1 MRLGVSRPN
10 CYIAQRDEEGV
21 VSITQFKYQRDF
33 FKNVVIEGIK
43 DGNISDDNK
52 KKLLFSSIPF
62 YRNLCEY
69 SGKESEYLQ
78 LTCFLHL
85 KTNPLDTLSVKLS
98 DLWNII
104 NPFLNNAPFIG
115 IDEDYYS
122 AIIRIANICA
132 NDTTNEVLLDNKL
145 VIAIAIRLCSEK
157 FLQRTIT
164 ANGQTCIDASSNQTR
179 EWFIQA
185 VPFLTPA
192 QKAIIEEVNL
202 ITPESIHLNSFMFEP
217 LIDISDWALKDLYNK
232 VSHL

>member
-1 MRLGVSRPN
+1 M
-10 CYIAQRDEEGV
+10 
-21 VSITQFKYQRDF
+21 
-33 FKNVVIEGIK
+33 
-43 DGNISDDNK
+43 
-52 KKLLFSSIPF
+52 
-62 YRNLCEY
+62 
-69 SGKESEYLQ
+69 
-78 LTCFLHL
+78 
-85 KTNPLDTLSVKLS
+85 
-98 DLWNII
+98 
-104 NPFLNNAPFIG
+104 
-115 IDEDYYS
+115 
-122 AIIRIANICA
+122 
-132 NDTTNEVLLDNKL
+132 DNKL

-164 ANGQTCIDASSNQTR
+164 ANGQTCIDARSNQTR

>member
-21 VSITQFKYQRDF
+21 VYITQFKYQRDF

-104 NPFLNNAPFIG
+104 NSFLNNAPFIG

-157 FLQRTIT
+157 FLQRTIN
-164 ANGQTCIDASSNQTR
+164 ANGQTYIDASSNQTR
-179 EWFIQA
+179 EWFIPA

>member
-1 MRLGVSRPN
+1 M
-10 CYIAQRDEEGV
+10 
-21 VSITQFKYQRDF
+21 
-33 FKNVVIEGIK
+33 
-43 DGNISDDNK
+43 
-52 KKLLFSSIPF
+52 
-62 YRNLCEY
+62 
-69 SGKESEYLQ
+69 
-78 LTCFLHL
+78 
-85 KTNPLDTLSVKLS
+85 
-98 DLWNII
+98 
-104 NPFLNNAPFIG
+104 
-115 IDEDYYS
+115 
-122 AIIRIANICA
+122 
-132 NDTTNEVLLDNKL
+132 DNKL

-164 ANGQTCIDASSNQTR
+164 ANRQTCIDASSNQTR